1 MSKSLSR
8 LLDASKPEEV
18 DFSKVNMQ
26 KLKAPIIEEISLL
39 IDEVKNS
46 YVHIA
51 EQAGEH
57 IFGKCVFVL
66 VRLC

>member
-1 MSKSLSR
+1 
-8 LLDASKPEEV
+8 
-18 DFSKVNMQ
+18 MQ
-26 KLKAPIIEEISLL
+26 LKAPIIEEISLL

-57 IFGKCVFVL
+57 IFGKSAPIVCCFLVDCLSLCVV
-66 VRLC
+66 VWAGR